1 MIFEDTRG
9 KPVSYNGVTREET
22 KSVAREVI
30 EAFKEKDFSG
40 IAKQIA
46 YDILFSLAPLLIFFT
61 ALAGAVTQ
69 AVNSELQNPAEPVLT
84 WMRETLP
91 ADAANFL
98 EEPMAN
104 ALSTKPGFLLS
115 FGAIF
120 ALWGAKNAISSII
133 KGLNAA
139 YDVEKDERSFARQ
152 TLLAIGLTIGLALL
166 VGVAVIIFVLGTG
179 VGEDI
184 AGAIGLGG
192 AWNTVSTWLR
202 WPLIA
207 VVIVVAVA
215 LVHSVGPN
223 VDAEF
228 RWFVPGA
235 VFSVVTMGIATL
247 LIGLYFSLSG
257 GYSEAYGTFG
267 SVLAFI
273 FWLWVMS
280 LLIVL
285 GGVVN
290 MAIQREIPPARS
302 NVEEE
307 NDESNANDDVLAQGG
322 SRA

>member
-1 MIFEDTRG
+1 
-9 KPVSYNGVTREET
+9 VSENGVTKEES
-22 KSVAREVI
+22 KSVVGQVV

-46 YDILFSLAPLLIFFT
+46 YDILFSLAPLLIFVT
-61 ALAGAVTQ
+61 AAAGAITQ
-69 AVNSELQNPAEPVLT
+69 LVNSEMENPAEPVLD
-84 WMRETLP
+84 WMQETLP

-98 EEPMAN
+98 REPIAS
-104 ALSTKPGFLLS
+104 ALGTDPGFLLS

-133 KGLNAA
+133 KGLNTA
-139 YDVEKDERSFARQ
+139 YDIDKDERSFVRR
-152 TLLAIGLTIGLALL
+152 TLVAIGLTIGLALL
-166 VGVAVIIFVLGTG
+166 VGIAGLIFVLGTTI
-179 VGEDI
+179 GEDL

-192 AWNTVSTWLR
+192 AWAAVSTWLR
-202 WPLIA
+202 WPMIA
-207 VVIVVAVA
+207 LVIIVGVA
-215 LVHSVGPN
+215 LIHSIGPN
-223 VDAEF
+223 VDADF
-228 RWFVPGA
+228 KWFVPGA
-235 VFSVVTMGIATL
+235 AFSVITMAIATVG
-247 LIGLYFSLSG
+247 IGIYFSFSG
-257 GYSEAYGTFG
+257 GYNEAYGAFG

-290 MAIQREIPPARS
+290 MAIQREVPPARG

-307 NDESNANDDVLAQGG
+307 NDESNANDDVLAQGP